1 MASFDIKSL
10 FTQIPLDETIQIISE
25 TLFKDNDTYLNYTK
39 KQFTSLLTLAI
50 KDSPFLFNNKLYAQT
65 DGVSMGS
72 CLGPTLANAFLCHH
86 ETNWLNECPPEF
98 KPKFYKRYVDDTFLI
113 FEKSQHIPKFLNYLN
128 SKHPNIEFTCDME
141 SEGSIPFLDVF
152 VTRIDNTLRTTVYRK
167 PTFTGLGINYLS
179 FIPQLFKV
187 NAIKT
192 LLYRCYA
199 LSSDWFSF
207 DEEIKFLTTFFHNN
221 GFPLDIINNSICK
234 FLNNKFSSETL
245 ENSQTLRKKYIKLPF
260 YGHLSYVIRNKLT
273 NTLKIQYP
281 DIKFMFVFTNS
292 FSITSFFKSKDSIP
306 TGLVS
311 NVIYEFTCSSCK
323 ARYIGETTRNLTH
336 RINEH
341 KGLSIRTNKQLA
353 NPAFSAIRSHSHS
366 QDHPFSESDFNI
378 LHRVDAHT
386 DIRTAEAVYIK
397 HLKPEL
403 NHQNSSSQLYLL

>member
-1 MASFDIKSL
+1 
-10 FTQIPLDETIQIISE
+10 
-25 TLFKDNDTYLNYTK
+25 
-39 KQFTSLLTLAI
+39 
-50 KDSPFLFNNKLYAQT
+50 
-65 DGVSMGS
+65 MGS

-234 FLNNKFSSETL
+234 FLN
-245 ENSQTLRKKYIKLPF
+245 
-260 YGHLSYVIRNKLT
+260 
-273 NTLKIQYP
+273 
-281 DIKFMFVFTNS
+281 
-292 FSITSFFKSKDSIP
+292 
-306 TGLVS
+306 
-311 NVIYEFTCSSCK
+311 
-323 ARYIGETTRNLTH
+323 
-336 RINEH
+336 
-341 KGLSIRTNKQLA
+341 
-353 NPAFSAIRSHSHS
+353 
-366 QDHPFSESDFNI
+366 
-378 LHRVDAHT
+378 
-386 DIRTAEAVYIK
+386 
-397 HLKPEL
+397 
-403 NHQNSSSQLYLL
+403 